1 MKVFL
6 DTNILISAMLFKN
19 SLVYSAYEKAVKN
32 CECYIS
38 NQTVEEIKVVFNKK
52 FPDKIDMIDV
62 FITMTLKTVKLV
74 DDVENSYPLEKTIRD
89 SKDIYIYRNAK
100 FLKCDAILSGDKDF
114 LENKQLDIEIIS
126 PRDYLYNY

>member
-1 MKVFL
+1 
-6 DTNILISAMLFKN
+6 MLFKN
-19 SLVYSAYEKAVKN
+19 SIAYGAYEKIVKD

-38 NQTVEEIKVVFNKK
+38 NRTVEEIKEVFNKK
-52 FPDKIDMIDV
+52 FPDKIDMIEV

-74 DDVENSYPLEKTIRD
+74 KDVENSYPLEKTIRD
-89 SKDIYIYRNAK
+89 LKDIYIYRNAK

-126 PRDYLYNY
+126 PSDYLNNY